1 MIIAIYNCV
10 SFSDIFNLFTTEDTD
25 QILLQIMF
33 QQKEIEM
40 LRILKIL
47 ADLLC
52 IWGKINPE
60 KRNKFAGKLNFI
72 DKSIW
77 SKFTPLGTNI
87 TNLKLVV
94 EIFYHM
100 ANFRII
106 DEMPTLL
113 KMVKGFWQDEELL
126 HGTVRLV
133 AKLWV
138 FLLHD
143 GLLNHRTPE
152 FEMET
157 LSNNTYYLS
166 VLMRISFD
174 KYPNSFEKTINFPR
188 NCAAPENKAFPLI
201 REWLETLLANL
212 GKRARVQKLLKAIRP
227 IMPIVSGTIKC
238 IYEKSDLAATYG
250 SDNYLLTIMRALN
263 LIFLQ
268 QKDPEI
274 NFKVIIESKIMSNLM
289 DVFEKY
295 PPEIIFQSSEFVDDD
310 DDDDTSLF
318 FLTVERFLR
327 LHSRAIIPTTLQE
340 KHNILNTLLKILKC
354 EKFYE
359 RETLKFHSKTARQT
373 PLPFMPGERFKH
385 LEIVYKDDLIAGVFF
400 ENYCNSE
407 LNIVSTL
414 IAHAEKHE
422 HAVHDISTRLR
433 TIVNHCKSPELVDLV
448 LPFLR
453 LGYERSGY
461 KFDMWSQDLDRCY
474 DESGRSQMVLS
485 MSYPCATLDVIHF
498 IVEHSTFARLK
509 EIETEYD
516 FIWFILRVIGLTTDH
531 EHVGDAFQIILSLM
545 DKHDFKIL
553 SPEVIVD
560 QMPLILRRKNLD
572 RLADKCAREITV
584 KLAFSLMSSPSYDSL
599 YEKLQNLPDFEPTLN
614 DYVKDQWCMVPHRPD
629 AIGLMWL
636 MVKSGKCRGVVE
648 TFSIMESHALEK
660 TVGYLDF
667 GNTEIAR
674 ILKLLADEII
684 MYLVR
689 DPPYNARYLIDLTN
703 CMVVIARSCSL
714 DEELYVLED
723 MVSPAMWLLEKQDD
737 EKIVANVKEFIKIL
751 H

>member
-1 MIIAIYNCV
+1 
-10 SFSDIFNLFTTEDTD
+10 
-25 QILLQIMF
+25 
-33 QQKEIEM
+33 
-40 LRILKIL
+40 
-47 ADLLC
+47 
-52 IWGKINPE
+52 
-60 KRNKFAGKLNFI
+60 
-72 DKSIW
+72 
-77 SKFTPLGTNI
+77 
-87 TNLKLVV
+87 
-94 EIFYHM
+94 
-100 ANFRII
+100 
-106 DEMPTLL
+106 
-113 KMVKGFWQDEELL
+113 
-126 HGTVRLV
+126 
-133 AKLWV
+133 
-138 FLLHD
+138 
-143 GLLNHRTPE
+143 
-152 FEMET
+152 
-157 LSNNTYYLS
+157 
-166 VLMRISFD
+166 
-174 KYPNSFEKTINFPR
+174 
-188 NCAAPENKAFPLI
+188 
-201 REWLETLLANL
+201 
-212 GKRARVQKLLKAIRP
+212 
-227 IMPIVSGTIKC
+227 
-238 IYEKSDLAATYG
+238 
-250 SDNYLLTIMRALN
+250 
-263 LIFLQ
+263 
-268 QKDPEI
+268 
-274 NFKVIIESKIMSNLM
+274 
-289 DVFEKY
+289 
-295 PPEIIFQSSEFVDDD
+295 
-310 DDDDTSLF
+310 
-318 FLTVERFLR
+318 
-327 LHSRAIIPTTLQE
+327 
-340 KHNILNTLLKILKC
+340 
-354 EKFYE
+354 
-359 RETLKFHSKTARQT
+359 
-373 PLPFMPGERFKH
+373 
-385 LEIVYKDDLIAGVFF
+385 
-400 ENYCNSE
+400 
-407 LNIVSTL
+407 
-414 IAHAEKHE
+414 
-422 HAVHDISTRLR
+422 
-433 TIVNHCKSPELVDLV
+433 
-448 LPFLR
+448 
-453 LGYERSGY
+453 
-461 KFDMWSQDLDRCY
+461 
-474 DESGRSQMVLS
+474 

-560 QMPLILRRKNLD
+560 QMPLILKRKNLD

-584 KLAFSLMSSPSYDSL
+584 KLAFSLMSSPSCDSL